1 MYMNISKSD
10 IESINET
17 YIDRA
22 KNGPRGV
29 MGWIFNEKN
38 KKIGYFMLARV
49 DEEFISRQ
57 YY

>member
-1 MYMNISKSD
+1 MNISKSD